1 MEWSLW
7 FNRVTLSVWR
17 VVASWSPVE
26 FALVTA
32 TVMLVGD
39 LVVTWCFD
47 LRAHIRNGRS

>member
-7 FNRVTLSVWR
+7 FNRVTLAVWR

-26 FALVTA
+26 FAFVIT
-32 TVMLVGD
+32 TVMLVVG

-47 LRAHIRNGRS
+47 LRAYLRRGRA